1 MGLWN
6 ILTDLVAVNV
16 NMGIE
21 NILLLIV
28 VTGSL
33 IFMARSFALGLI
45 LLLFID
51 GGLFMLMYNYGLN
64 YAPFIAVFFITLV
77 LLVFTLFASS
87 KQAESGAII

>member
-1 MGLWN
+1 MGLWD
-6 ILTDLVAVNV
+6 ILTNLVATNL

-21 NILLLIV
+21 NILLLII
-28 VTGSL
+28 VTGAL

-87 KQAESGAII
+87 KQAESGAVI